1 MKKNVSRTVLGC
13 ACAAMLTVALA
24 GCSTAG
30 AASNQ
35 NTTAGKQAPTNM
47 TASTTTTNATSSI
60 QSVDTADLFSNRDLE
75 QTADTSS
82 AVTYTLSNGQDIE
95 ITQAGVYV
103 ISGTA
108 SDATITVNA
117 ADDAK
122 VQIVLNGVSITNTD
136 SPAIYVK
143 SADKV
148 FVTTSDGSNN
158 TLTVTGTF
166 TADGDTNTDAVIF
179 SKDDLT
185 LNGQGTLTISSTANG
200 VTGKD
205 DLTITGGTYN
215 VTSTEDSFE
224 ANDSLAI
231 AGGTFTVQSSKD
243 AFHCENADDD
253 TVGYIYIAD
262 GTFNI
267 TATDD
272 GIQATTIAQID
283 GGTLNITSSEGIEG
297 TNVLVNGGTITI
309 NASDDGINAAA
320 KSTAMSV
327 YAEFNGGDIT
337 ITMGSG
343 DTDAVDVNGSLTIN
357 GGTMNITATSAF
369 DYDTSGQLNGGTVIV
384 NGSQI
389 TELTTQMMG
398 GPGGMQGG
406 GMQGG
411 GMQGGT
417 QQPNGT
423 QPNGTMQNKGTRS

>member
-35 NTTAGKQAPTNM
+35 NTTTGKQAPTNM

-60 QSVDTADLFSNRDLE
+60 QSVDTANLFSNRDLE
-75 QTADTSS
+75 QSADTSS

-108 SDATITVNA
+108 SNATITVNA

-297 TNVLVNGGTITI
+297 TNVLVNGATITI